1 MHFKTIFFVF
11 LLLTCHFL
19 LLTIGSAELLDRVVA
34 IVDDEAIMLSEFK
47 EVYQNTL
54 SSGRKITKE
63 EVLNGLINRVLLLK
77 QAKRYVP
84 LMERIGDKDAL
95 INIYINRRIK
105 AFIRIPFEEIESFY
119 RENQE
124 SFVGKGLY
132 EVRNEIERFL
142 LEKKTNE
149 MLKKHLQELRE
160 KAYIRIQLRP
170 DD

>member
-1 MHFKTIFFVF
+1 MF
-11 LLLTCHFL
+11 LLLTSYFS

-34 IVDDEAIMLSEFK
+34 IVDDEAIMLSELK
-47 EVYQNTL
+47 EAYQNAL
-54 SSGRKITKE
+54 SLGRKVTKE
-63 EVLNGLINRVLLLK
+63 EVLDGLINRMLLLK
-77 QAKRYVP
+77 QAKKYVP
-84 LMERIGDKDAL
+84 LIERTEDENAL

-105 AFIRIPFEEIESFY
+105 AFIRISFEEIESFY
-119 RENQE
+119 RKNQE

-132 EVRNEIERFL
+132 EVRDEIERFL

-170 DD
+170 DN